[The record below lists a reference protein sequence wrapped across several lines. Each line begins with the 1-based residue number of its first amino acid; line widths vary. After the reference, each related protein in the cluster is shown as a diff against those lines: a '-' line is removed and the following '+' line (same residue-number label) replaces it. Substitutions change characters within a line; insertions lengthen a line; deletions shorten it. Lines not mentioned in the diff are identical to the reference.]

1 MSNVVKAPWKLESR
15 ARRDSVVAWVAGVLS
30 LIALP
35 VGNAVADIYL
45 ESRGYDIAAHA
56 PADIEM
62 VGWVW
67 FAAVALVPALVAGW
81 FGLRA
86 YRAGERPA
94 GIPALLGAVVAGV
107 VVVVGLLNLRNLLIG

>member
-1 MSNVVKAPWKLESR
+1 VSNGVETAQKPESR
-15 ARRDSVVAWVAGVLS
+15 PRRDSVIAWVAGVLS

-35 VGNAVADIYL
+35 VGSAVAGLYL
-45 ESRGYDIAAHA
+45 ESRGYDISAHA

-67 FAAVALVPALVAGW
+67 FAAVALVPALMAGW

-86 YRAGERPA
+86 YRAGDRPA
-94 GIPALLGAVVAGV
+94 GIPALLGVVVAGI
-107 VVVVGLLNLRNLLIG
+107 VVVGGLLSLRNLLIG

>member
-1 MSNVVKAPWKLESR
+1 VSNGAETSQKLESR
-15 ARRDSVVAWVAGVLS
+15 PRRDSVIAWVAGVLS

-35 VGNAVADIYL
+35 VGNAVAGIYL

-67 FAAVALVPALVAGW
+67 FAAVDLVPALIAGW

-86 YRAGERPA
+86 YRAGERSA
-94 GIPALLGAVVAGV
+94 RIPALLAAVVAGM
-107 VVVVGLLNLRNLLIG
+107 VVVVGLLNLRNLLFG

>member
-1 MSNVVKAPWKLESR
+1 LGFGHRVGG
-15 ARRDSVVAWVAGVLS
+15 GVFS
-30 LIALP
+30 SIALP
-35 VGNAVADIYL
+35 VGNGVADIYL

-56 PADIEM
+56 PADVEM

-67 FAAVALVPALVAGW
+67 FAAVALVLVAGW

-94 GIPALLGAVVAGV
+94 GIPALLAAVVAGV
-107 VVVVGLLNLRNLLIG
+107 VVVVGLLNLRNLPIG